1 MRNQMANKT
10 TGKKERN
17 FNDKAGQPTIHKKTH
32 KSAWIS
38 FSLLSKTSRDERY
51 GHYNFPPKTHN

>member
-1 MRNQMANKT
+1 MANKT

-17 FNDKAGQPTIHKKTH
+17 FNDKAAQPTIHEKTH

-38 FSLLSKTSRDERY
+38 FSLLSKTSKDERY